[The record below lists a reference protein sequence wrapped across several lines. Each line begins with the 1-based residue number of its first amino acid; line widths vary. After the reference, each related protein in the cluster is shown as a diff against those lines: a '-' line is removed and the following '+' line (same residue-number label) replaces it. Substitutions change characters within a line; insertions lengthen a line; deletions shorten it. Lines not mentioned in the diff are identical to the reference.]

1 MAGGDPAVFSKPPV
15 RARIEKAIRN
25 LLNVLVLLGSVLVIA
40 ALSFEVFHDSQQ
52 LYYKS
57 YMKIQFWVCIVF
69 LIDFF
74 YRLYLS
80 PKKMRFVWRNF
91 LFFLVA
97 IPYLHLVPYFQM
109 NPASEISYI
118 FRLMPLVRGGYGL
131 AITVGWITRSKLTS
145 LLVSYILIILSLTY
159 FASLVFF
166 MLEHPVNPAVTSY
179 GEALWWAF
187 MNVTT
192 VGSNIF
198 ARTGTGEVLSV
209 VLAASGMMLFPIFTV
224 YITSRFQSHKQQG
237 GQSGADEAGS

>member
-1 MAGGDPAVFSKPPV
+1 MDHSPIVSSSIPGSMPPV
-15 RARIEKAIRN
+15 SNIPHRNMLKTIIAN

-40 ALSFEVFHDSQQ
+40 ALSFEVFHDLDQV
-52 LYYKS
+52 YYKL
-57 YMKIQFWVCIVF
+57 YMKIQLWVCIVF
-69 LIDFF
+69 LVDFF

-80 PKKMRFVWRNF
+80 PRKGRFIWRNF

-97 IPYLHLVPYFQM
+97 IPYQHLVPYFQM
-109 NPASEISYI
+109 DPSSEISYI

-131 AITVGWITRSKLTS
+131 AVTVGWITRSRLTN

-166 MLEHPVNPAVTSY
+166 LLEHPINPAVPTY
-179 GEALWWAF
+179 GDALWWAF

-198 ARTGTGEVLSV
+198 AKTGTGAVLSV
-209 VLAASGMMLFPIFTV
+209 MLAASGMMLFPIFTV
-224 YITSRFQSHKQQG
+224 YITNRFQSQKQQ
-237 GQSGADEAGS
+237 

>member
-1 MAGGDPAVFSKPPV
+1 MNNSVSVPSRTAGGDPAAFSKPPV

-25 LLNVLVLLGSVLVIA
+25 LLNVLVLLGSVLV
-40 ALSFEVFHDSQQ
+40 
-52 LYYKS
+52 
-57 YMKIQFWVCIVF
+57 
-69 LIDFF
+69 
-74 YRLYLS
+74 S

>member
-1 MAGGDPAVFSKPPV
+1 M
-15 RARIEKAIRN
+15 
-25 LLNVLVLLGSVLVIA
+25 
-40 ALSFEVFHDSQQ
+40 
-52 LYYKS
+52 
-57 YMKIQFWVCIVF
+57 
-69 LIDFF
+69 
-74 YRLYLS
+74 
-80 PKKMRFVWRNF
+80 
-91 LFFLVA
+91 
-97 IPYLHLVPYFQM
+97 
-109 NPASEISYI
+109 
-118 FRLMPLVRGGYGL
+118 
-131 AITVGWITRSKLTS
+131 
-145 LLVSYILIILSLTY
+145 LVSYILIILSLTY